1 MLLFGKPTGGVALE
15 TSALHTDF
23 YQLTMMQGY
32 FKEGKARQRVVF
44 DLFFRQ
50 NPCGNGFA
58 IAAGLE
64 QVITYIQNIH
74 FSQEDIDYLRSLNMF
89 DEDFLTALRNFR
101 FRGDLYA
108 IPEGTVVFPNEPLM
122 RIEAT
127 IFEAQLLETAL
138 LNIVN
143 HQTLIATKAA
153 RIVKAAG
160 GKPVLEFGSRRAQG
174 MDAALY
180 GARAAII
187 GGCEATSNTLAGK
200 RFNIPVRGTH
210 AHSWVLSFPSELEAF
225 RAYARTFPDACL
237 LLVDTYDTIRSGLPN
252 AIQVA
257 KELKAQGKR
266 FLGIRLDSG
275 DLAYLSKVARKMLD
289 EAGFHDAIIV
299 ASSDLNE
306 EVIADLRLQGA
317 KIDVY
322 GVGTS
327 LITAEDCP
335 SLGGVYKLA
344 AEERDGKM
352 VPKIKISE
360 NTMKIT
366 TPGVKQVTR
375 IYLPSGMA
383 TADLIHLAHETV
395 DERQP
400 LELFDPVDTWKRKTV
415 RRFTARPL
423 LVPVFKGGE
432 LVYDSPSVM
441 EIQAYAKQELATFP
455 EEIKRLIN
463 PHTYHVDLSHELW
476 ELKNRLIHE
485 YRHRLAAVEES
496 AEDDEERPPV

>member
-1 MLLFGKPTGGVALE
+1 
-15 TSALHTDF
+15 
-23 YQLTMMQGY
+23 MMHGY
-32 FKEGKARQRVVF
+32 FKEGKADQRVVF
-44 DLFFRQ
+44 DLFYRQ
-50 NPCGNGFA
+50 NPCGNGYA

-64 QVITYIQNIH
+64 QVIEYIQQLH
-74 FSQEDIDYLRSLNMF
+74 FSKEEIDYLRSLKMF
-89 DEDFLTALRNFR
+89 EEDFLQLLRNFR
-101 FRGDLYA
+101 FQGDLYA
-108 IPEGTVVFPNEPLM
+108 IPEGTVVFPNEPLI
-122 RIEAT
+122 RIEAR
-127 IFEAQLLETAL
+127 IIEAQLLETAL

-180 GARAAII
+180 GARAAMI

-200 RFNIPVRGTH
+200 RFGIPVRGTH

-225 RAYARTFPDACL
+225 RAYARTFPDNCL
-237 LLVDTYDTIRSGLPN
+237 LLVDTYDTLRSGLPN
-252 AIQVA
+252 AIRVA
-257 KELKAQGKR
+257 KELREQGHR

-275 DLAYLSKVARKMLD
+275 DLAYLSKVARRMLD
-289 EAGFHDAIIV
+289 EAGFPDAIIV

-327 LITAEDCP
+327 LITSEDCP

-344 AEERDGKM
+344 AEEHQGKM
-352 VPKIKISE
+352 IPKIKISE
-360 NTMKIT
+360 NTKKIT
-366 TPGVKQVTR
+366 TPGIKQVTR

-383 TADLIHLAHETV
+383 TADLIHLIDEEV
-395 DERQP
+395 DPGKP

-415 RRFTARPL
+415 ERFTARPL
-423 LVPVFKGGE
+423 LVPVFIRGE
-432 LVYDSPSVM
+432 LVYQSPSVM
-441 EIQAYAKQELATFP
+441 EIQAYAKQELSTFS

-463 PHTYHVDLSHELW
+463 PHTYHVDLSHRLW
-476 ELKNRLIHE
+476 ELKNRLILE
-485 YRHRLAAVEES
+485 GRNSKARGEKE
-496 AEDDEERPPV
+496 

>member
-1 MLLFGKPTGGVALE
+1 MLE

-23 YQLTMMQGY
+23 YQLTMMHGY
-32 FKEGKARQRVVF
+32 FKEGKADQRVVF
-44 DLFFRQ
+44 DLFYRQ
-50 NPCGNGFA
+50 NPCGNGYA

-64 QVITYIQNIH
+64 QVIEYIQQLH
-74 FSQEDIDYLRSLNMF
+74 FSKEEIDYLRSLKMF
-89 DEDFLTALRNFR
+89 EEDFLQLLRNFR
-101 FRGDLYA
+101 FQGDLYA
-108 IPEGTVVFPNEPLM
+108 IPEGTVVFPNEPLI
-122 RIEAT
+122 RIEAR
-127 IFEAQLLETAL
+127 IIEAQLLETAL

-180 GARAAII
+180 GARAAMI

-200 RFNIPVRGTH
+200 RFGIPVRGTH

-225 RAYARTFPDACL
+225 RAYARTFPDNCL
-237 LLVDTYDTIRSGLPN
+237 LLVDTYDTLRSGLPN
-252 AIQVA
+252 AIRVA
-257 KELKAQGKR
+257 KELREQGHR

-275 DLAYLSKVARKMLD
+275 DLAYLSKVARRMLD
-289 EAGFHDAIIV
+289 EAGFPDAIIV

-327 LITAEDCP
+327 LITSEDCP

-344 AEERDGKM
+344 AEEHQGKM
-352 VPKIKISE
+352 IPKIKISE
-360 NTMKIT
+360 NTKKIT
-366 TPGVKQVTR
+366 TPGIKQVTR

-383 TADLIHLAHETV
+383 TADLIHLIDEEV
-395 DERQP
+395 DPGKP

-415 RRFTARPL
+415 ERFTARPL
-423 LVPVFKGGE
+423 LVPVFIRGE
-432 LVYDSPSVM
+432 LVYQSPSVM
-441 EIQAYAKQELATFP
+441 EIQAYAKQELSTFS

-463 PHTYHVDLSHELW
+463 PHTYHVDLSHRLW
-476 ELKNRLIHE
+476 ELKNRLILE
-485 YRHRLAAVEES
+485 GRNSKARGEKE
-496 AEDDEERPPV
+496 

>member
-1 MLLFGKPTGGVALE
+1 ME

-23 YQLTMMQGY
+23 YQLTMRQGY

-225 RAYARTFPDACL
+225 RA
-237 LLVDTYDTIRSGLPN
+237 
-252 AIQVA
+252 
-257 KELKAQGKR
+257 
-266 FLGIRLDSG
+266 
-275 DLAYLSKVARKMLD
+275 
-289 EAGFHDAIIV
+289 
-299 ASSDLNE
+299 
-306 EVIADLRLQGA
+306 
-317 KIDVY
+317 
-322 GVGTS
+322 
-327 LITAEDCP
+327 
-335 SLGGVYKLA
+335 
-344 AEERDGKM
+344 
-352 VPKIKISE
+352 
-360 NTMKIT
+360 
-366 TPGVKQVTR
+366 
-375 IYLPSGMA
+375 
-383 TADLIHLAHETV
+383 
-395 DERQP
+395 
-400 LELFDPVDTWKRKTV
+400 
-415 RRFTARPL
+415 
-423 LVPVFKGGE
+423 
-432 LVYDSPSVM
+432 
-441 EIQAYAKQELATFP
+441 
-455 EEIKRLIN
+455 
-463 PHTYHVDLSHELW
+463 
-476 ELKNRLIHE
+476 
-485 YRHRLAAVEES
+485 
-496 AEDDEERPPV
+496 